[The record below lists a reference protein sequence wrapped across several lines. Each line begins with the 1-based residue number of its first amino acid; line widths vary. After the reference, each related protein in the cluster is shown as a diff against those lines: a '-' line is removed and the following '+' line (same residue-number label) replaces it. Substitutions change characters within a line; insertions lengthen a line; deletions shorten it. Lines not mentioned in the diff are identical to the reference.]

1 MSDSAANNLQ
11 GRTLKTGWKVIEKIT
26 KDDNSTGSVFS
37 ICYKVKKDDKICFLK
52 AFNFTPFFQLSEQ
65 SGQNRSIT
73 DVIGD
78 MINAYKYE
86 RDLSEHC
93 KAGHVTKVAFVI
105 DSGEEIIPNYSINIV
120 PYLIFELAD
129 GDVRHNLQYSE
140 KLDFAW
146 KLKSLRDIATGLKQ
160 LHNVNVSHQDL
171 KPSNILLFD
180 MESKIGDLGRS
191 MCKDIDSQYNK
202 QPYSG
207 DWNYA
212 PPELMYRYFEQ
223 DWEKRVYATDCYL
236 LGSMVVFYFAGISMS
251 ALLLNHIPDEFR
263 WERYGGYF
271 DEVKPYLI
279 EAFDKSIIE
288 FSNCIKEDYFRKEL
302 KQLVEY
308 LCFPFP
314 EKRGHP
320 KAISSTGNSYDLE
333 RFITRFE
340 LLRRKAELKIKYGNN
355 N

>member
-1 MSDSAANNLQ
+1 MTDSAANNLK
-11 GRTLKTGWKVIEKIT
+11 GITLKTGWTVIEKIT

-37 ICYKVKKDDKICFLK
+37 ICYKVKKNDNICFLK

-73 DVIGD
+73 DIIGD

-86 RDLSEHC
+86 RDLSKHC
-93 KAGHVTKVAFVI
+93 KMGHVTKVAFVI
-105 DSGEEIIPNYSINIV
+105 DSGEEIIPNFSINIV

-140 KLDFAW
+140 RLDLAW
-146 KLKSLRDIATGLKQ
+146 KLNSLREVATGLKQ

-180 MESKIGDLGRS
+180 KESKIGDLGRS
-191 MCKDIDSQYNK
+191 MCKDIENQYNN
-202 QPYSG
+202 QIYSG

-212 PPELMYRYFEQ
+212 PPELMYGYYEQ
-223 DWEKRVYATDCYL
+223 DWEKRAYATDCYL

-251 ALLLNHIPDEFR
+251 ALLLKHIPNEFR
-263 WERYGGYF
+263 WENYRGSF

-279 EAFDKSIIE
+279 AAFGDAMTE
-288 FSNCIKEDYFRKEL
+288 FSNCIELEYFRNEL
-302 KQLVEY
+302 KQIVEY

-320 KAISSTGNSYDLE
+320 KNIASVGNSYSLE
-333 RFITRFE
+333 RFITKFE
-340 LLRRKAELKIKYGNN
+340 LLRRKAELNIKTWQQ
-355 N
+355 